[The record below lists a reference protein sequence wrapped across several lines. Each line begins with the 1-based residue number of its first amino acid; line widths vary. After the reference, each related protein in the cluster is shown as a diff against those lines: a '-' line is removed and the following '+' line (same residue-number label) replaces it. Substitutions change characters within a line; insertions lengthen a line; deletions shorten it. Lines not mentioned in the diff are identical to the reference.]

1 MTPLCLRCGGSVSRD
16 AEGLYRK
23 IVNRNAENFLCID
36 CLAAQLC
43 IEPEALLALVE
54 RFRRAGCSLFQ

>member
-1 MTPLCLRCGGSVSRD
+1 MSLLCPRCGGSVSRD

-23 IVNRNAENFLCID
+23 IVNRSAEELLCFD
-36 CLAAQLC
+36 CLATQLHV
-43 IEPEALLALVE
+43 EPETLQALAE